1 MFPRLI
7 IADVLKAQDVA
18 DVASGS
24 AAAATGSPARLSPH
38 DEAARRLTFAPEAM
52 LTPSPTLP
60 HREQPLT
67 VESLGETVQQLMRD
81 MAELRIQS
89 EKQLVTTSLK
99 IESQRLKLEE
109 QAEAIAGFEAGAAEA
124 EVESTAEAE
133 VDWGY
138 DQDGRWIGGHHDP
151 WWSWHNGG
159 ATANDPGSFQVLRT
173 PLLRSLRACHVP
185 PQLRRASPSFVNVQA
200 EPLGVKPRR

>member
-1 MFPRLI
+1 M
-7 IADVLKAQDVA
+7 AGVMKAQDVA

-38 DEAARRLTFAPEAM
+38 DEAVRRLTFAPEA
-52 LTPSPTLP
+52 LSTPSPTLPLTQTPPP

-89 EKQLVTTSLK
+89 EKQRVTTSLK
-99 IESQRLKLEE
+99 IESQRIKLEE
-109 QAEAIAGFEAGAAEA
+109 QAKAIAAFEAGAAEA

-138 DQDGRWIGGHHDP
+138 DQEGRWIGGHQDP
-151 WWSWHNGG
+151 
-159 ATANDPGSFQVLRT
+159 
-173 PLLRSLRACHVP
+173 
-185 PQLRRASPSFVNVQA
+185 
-200 EPLGVKPRR
+200 